1 MAASRAVPPEGPL
14 PRAPTFLDIL
24 TALVMLCVIAYT
36 SNAFADFLSRP
47 NPARSLFSIVTML
60 LLFQIFSSYSKRD
73 KVFWLLVAVTTPLCT
88 IFALCL
94 SGLLSLNVFVW
105 LTGFLGVLF
114 CGLVA
119 YLSAFVGET
128 KHFWM
133 QQALILVG
141 IVTPMLT
148 ALLWLVSRTSN
159 VYRSSTRSCGIAG
172 AYNEAES
179 DHGVLNFRIGFVLSL
194 CTSSINILFNKTSGS
209 AVFGLPEN
217 VVQQEKT

>member
-1 MAASRAVPPEGPL
+1 M
-14 PRAPTFLDIL
+14 
-24 TALVMLCVIAYT
+24 
-36 SNAFADFLSRP
+36 
-47 NPARSLFSIVTML
+47 ML
-60 LLFQIFSSYSKRD
+60 LLQIFSSYSKRD

-88 IFALCL
+88 IFAFCL
-94 SGLLSLNVFVW
+94 SGILSLRIFVW

-159 VYRSSTRSCGIAG
+159 VYR
-172 AYNEAES
+172 
-179 DHGVLNFRIGFVLSL
+179 IGFVLSL

-217 VVQQEKT
+217 VLQTEKT

>member
-1 MAASRAVPPEGPL
+1 
-14 PRAPTFLDIL
+14 
-24 TALVMLCVIAYT
+24 
-36 SNAFADFLSRP
+36 
-47 NPARSLFSIVTML
+47 ML
-60 LLFQIFSSYSKRD
+60 LLQIFSSYSKRD

-88 IFALCL
+88 IFAFCL
-94 SGLLSLNVFVW
+94 SGILSLRIFVW

-159 VYRSSTRSCGIAG
+159 VYR
-172 AYNEAES
+172 
-179 DHGVLNFRIGFVLSL
+179 IGFVLSL
-194 CTSSINILFNKTSGS
+194 CTSSINILFNKVRSLAPYPKMKITINQDALLMSNMCRRLDQPFLVS
-209 AVFGLPEN
+209 RRMFFKQKRPS
-217 VVQQEKT
+217 